1 MDSPAYLIKSRSGET
16 LIQGTA
22 EQVSAWLKE
31 KRITDKDELKR
42 IGWQVYENDEAWAA
56 LEAFPELTGPSAHA
70 QLHVKRKQNS
80 WILAAA
86 AFVGLLGVMLILS
99 NQLLPAYD
107 ASQRIADS
115 AESERQALTAKLK
128 AEADAKDATEQAGK
142 AREAMAKA
150 ENDLREQLRRTEI
163 FQAEVSKLNIRID
176 QIKKTMPIVVRWRQ
190 SLIFNKDQVLVVT
203 NTADEVTRLLV
214 SIYDADGVQTNKQF
228 PMTLAP
234 AGLPGSTKESGV
246 GETVKHYFEKGESAE
261 FTDVD
266 TGKDFRYTPV
276 KYTFL

>member
-190 SLIFNKDQVLVVT
+190 SLVFNKDQVLVVT

-214 SIYDADGVQTNKQF
+214 SIYDADGVQTDKQF

-246 GETVKHYFEKGESAE
+246 GETVKHYFKKGESAE

>member
-1 MDSPAYLIKSRSGET
+1 MEAPTYLIKSRSGDT

-22 EQVSAWLKE
+22 EQVKAWFRE
-31 KRITDKDELKR
+31 QRITDKDALR
-42 IGWQVYENDEAWAA
+42 RVGWLVYENDEAWAA
-56 LEAFPELTGPSAHA
+56 LESFPELSGPSAHA
-70 QLHVKRKQNS
+70 KIQAKRKLNW

-86 AFVGLLGVMLILS
+86 GLVGLLGLILILT
-99 NQLLPAYD
+99 NQLLPAFD

-115 AESERQALTAKLK
+115 AESERQAQAAKIM

-150 ENDLREQLRRTEI
+150 ESALREQLRRTEM
-163 FQAEVSKLNIRID
+163 FQAEVSKLNVRID
-176 QIKKTMPIVVRWRQ
+176 QIKKTMPIIVRWRE
-190 SLIFNKDQVLVVT
+190 SLINNDQVLVVT
-203 NTADEVTRLLV
+203 NTSDKATKLLV

-228 PMTLAP
+228 PMTLEP

-246 GETVKHYFEKGESAE
+246 GETVKHYFKKGESAE

-266 TGKDFRYTPV
+266 AGKDFRYTPV
-276 KYTFL
+276 KHSFL

>member
-1 MDSPAYLIKSRSGET
+1 MEAPTYLIKSRSGGT

-22 EQVSAWLKE
+22 EQVKAWFKE
-31 KRITDKDELKR
+31 QRITDRDALKR
-42 IGWQVYENDEAWAA
+42 VGWLVYENDEAWAA
-56 LEAFPELTGPSAHA
+56 LESFPELSGPSAHA
-70 QLHVKRKQNS
+70 KLQAKRKLNW

-86 AFVGLLGVMLILS
+86 GLVGLLGLILILT

-107 ASQRIADS
+107 ASQRIAAS
-115 AESERQALTAKLK
+115 AESERQAQAAKIM

-150 ENDLREQLRRTEI
+150 ESALREQLRRTEM
-163 FQAEVSKLNIRID
+163 FQAEVSKLNVRID
-176 QIKKTMPIVVRWRQ
+176 QIKKTMPIIVRWRE
-190 SLIFNKDQVLVVT
+190 SLINNDQVLVVT
-203 NTADEVTRLLV
+203 NTSDKATKLLV

-228 PMTLAP
+228 PMTLEP

-246 GETVKHYFEKGESAE
+246 GETVKHYFKKGESAE

-266 TGKDFRYTPV
+266 AGKDFRYTPV
-276 KYTFL
+276 KHSFL

>member
-150 ENDLREQLRRTEI
+150 ENDLREQIRRTEI

-246 GETVKHYFEKGESAE
+246 GETVKHYFIKGESAE

>member
-1 MDSPAYLIKSRSGET
+1 MEAPTYLIKSRSGDT

-22 EQVSAWLKE
+22 EQVKAWFKE
-31 KRITDKDELKR
+31 QRITDKDALKR
-42 IGWQVYENDEAWAA
+42 VGWLVYENDEAWAA
-56 LEAFPELTGPSAHA
+56 LESFPELSGPSAHTKLQA
-70 QLHVKRKQNS
+70 KRKMNW

-86 AFVGLLGVMLILS
+86 GFVGLLGLILILT

-107 ASQRIADS
+107 ASQRIAAS
-115 AESERQALTAKLK
+115 AESEHQAMAAKLK

-142 AREAMAKA
+142 AKEAMAKA
-150 ENDLREQLRRTEI
+150 ENNLREQLRRTEI
-163 FQAEVSKLNIRID
+163 FQAEVAKLNIRID
-176 QIKKTMPIVVRWRQ
+176 QIKKTMPIVVRWRE
-190 SLIFNKDQVLVVT
+190 SLINNDQVLMVT
-203 NTADEVTRLLV
+203 NTSDKATKLLV

-246 GETVKHYFEKGESAE
+246 GETVKHYFKKGESAE

>member
-1 MDSPAYLIKSRSGET
+1 MEAPTYLIKSRSGDT

-22 EQVSAWLKE
+22 EQVKAWFRE
-31 KRITDKDELKR
+31 QRITDKDALR
-42 IGWQVYENDEAWAA
+42 RVGWLVYENDEAWAA
-56 LEAFPELTGPSAHA
+56 LESFPELSGPSAHA
-70 QLHVKRKQNS
+70 KLQAKRKLNW

-86 AFVGLLGVMLILS
+86 GFVGLLGLILILT

-115 AESERQALTAKLK
+115 AESERQAQAAKIM

-150 ENDLREQLRRTEI
+150 ESALREQLRRTEM
-163 FQAEVSKLNIRID
+163 FQAEVSKLNVRID
-176 QIKKTMPIVVRWRQ
+176 QIKKTMPIIVRWRE
-190 SLIFNKDQVLVVT
+190 SLINNDQVLVVT
-203 NTADEVTRLLV
+203 NTSDKATKLLV

-228 PMTLAP
+228 PMTLEP

-246 GETVKHYFEKGESAE
+246 GETVKHYFKKGESAE

-266 TGKDFRYTPV
+266 AGKDFRYTPI
-276 KYTFL
+276 KHSFL

>member
-1 MDSPAYLIKSRSGET
+1 MDSPTYLIKSRSGET

-22 EQVSAWLKE
+22 EQVSAWHKE

-42 IGWQVYENDEAWAA
+42 IGWRVYENDEAWAA
-56 LEAFPELTGPSAHA
+56 LEAFPELIGPSAHA
-70 QLHVKRKQNS
+70 QLHAKRKHNW

-86 AFVGLLGVMLILS
+86 VFVGLLGVMLILT

-107 ASQRIADS
+107 AGQRVAAS
-115 AESERQALTAKLK
+115 AESERQALVAKLK
-128 AEADAKDATEQAGK
+128 AEADAKGAIEQAGK
-142 AREAMAKA
+142 TREAIARVEDA
-150 ENDLREQLRRTEI
+150 LREQQKRTEI
-163 FQAEVSKLNIRID
+163 FQAEVSKLNTRID
-176 QIKKTMPIVVRWRQ
+176 QVKKTMPIVVRWRRSQ
-190 SLIFNKDQVLVVT
+190 IFHKDQVLVVT
-203 NTADEVTRLLV
+203 NTADKVTRLLV

-228 PMTLAP
+228 PMTLEP

>member
-214 SIYDADGVQTNKQF
+214 SIYDSDGVQTNKQF

-246 GETVKHYFEKGESAE
+246 GETVKHYFNKGESAE

>member
-128 AEADAKDATEQAGK
+128 AEADAKDATEQACK

-190 SLIFNKDQVLVVT
+190 SLVFNKDQVLVVT

-214 SIYDADGVQTNKQF
+214 SIYDADGVQTDKQF

-246 GETVKHYFEKGESAE
+246 GETVKHYFKKGESAE

>member
-1 MDSPAYLIKSRSGET
+1 MDSPSYLIKSRSGET

-42 IGWQVYENDEAWAA
+42 IGWHVYEKDEAWAA
-56 LEAFPELTGPSAHA
+56 LEAFPELIGPSAHA
-70 QLHVKRKQNS
+70 QLHEKRKHNW

-86 AFVGLLGVMLILS
+86 GFVGLLGLILILT

-107 ASQRIADS
+107 ASQRIAAS
-115 AESERQALTAKLK
+115 AESEHQAMAAKLK

-142 AREAMAKA
+142 AKEAMAKA
-150 ENDLREQLRRTEI
+150 ENNLREQLRRTEI
-163 FQAEVSKLNIRID
+163 FQAEVAKLNIRID
-176 QIKKTMPIVVRWRQ
+176 QIKKTMPIVVRWRE
-190 SLIFNKDQVLVVT
+190 SLINNDQVLMVT
-203 NTADEVTRLLV
+203 NTSDKATKLLV

-246 GETVKHYFEKGESAE
+246 GETVKHYFKNGESAE

>member
-1 MDSPAYLIKSRSGET
+1 MEAPTYLIKSRSGDT

-22 EQVSAWLKE
+22 EQVRAWFKE
-31 KRITDKDELKR
+31 QRITDKDALKR
-42 IGWQVYENDEAWAA
+42 VGWLVYEKDEAWAA
-56 LEAFPELTGPSAHA
+56 LESFPELSGPSAHTKLQA
-70 QLHVKRKQNS
+70 KRKLNW

-86 AFVGLLGVMLILS
+86 GLVGLLGLILILT

-107 ASQRIADS
+107 ASQRIAAS
-115 AESERQALTAKLK
+115 AESERRAQAAKIM

-150 ENDLREQLRRTEI
+150 ESALREQLRRTEM
-163 FQAEVSKLNIRID
+163 FQAEVSKLNVRID
-176 QIKKTMPIVVRWRQ
+176 QIKKTMPIIVRWRE
-190 SLIFNKDQVLVVT
+190 SLINNDQVLVVT
-203 NTADEVTRLLV
+203 NTSDKATKLLV

-228 PMTLAP
+228 PMTLEP

-246 GETVKHYFEKGESAE
+246 GETVKHYFKKGESAE

-266 TGKDFRYTPV
+266 AGKDFRYTPV
-276 KYTFL
+276 KYSFL

>member
-42 IGWQVYENDEAWAA
+42 IGWQVYEIDEAWAA

-107 ASQRIADS
+107 ASQRIANS